1 MNNKWSYRPFE
12 EVVEICDT
20 QRKPVNN
27 KERAA
32 RIEGKQPQDLFPYYG
47 ATGQVGLIDGYITDG
62 EYVLLGEDGAP
73 FLNPTATKAYI
84 ITGKAWV
91 NNHAHVLRS
100 KYDNQFLCYYLNS
113 LNYKGLV
120 SGTTRLKL
128 TQGAMK
134 QIVIPVPAL
143 EEQVRIVA
151 RIDELFSQ
159 LNAGIEM
166 LEKCKSQ
173 LTVYRQAVLKSV
185 FSDMPNKRPIRE
197 VSELVTSGSRGWA
210 KYYADTGARFVR
222 ITDLTRDSIYLK
234 NDNKQ
239 FVLLPDNAEGK
250 RSRLNEN
257 DVLVSITA
265 DLGSIALIPADIG
278 EAYINQHIA
287 MIRFNNPKQ
296 GELMAWYLKS
306 DYGQKDLLKNKRG
319 GGKLGLGLD
328 DIRDTPVPLLSDI
341 EADAVLEE
349 IEARLSVCHSIEKT
363 VNNAIRESE
372 AMRQSILK
380 EAFEGRL

>member
-12 EVVEICDT
+12 EVVEISDT

-173 LTVYRQAVLKSV
+173 LTVYRQAAITNAYPAIEDSPV
-185 FSDMPNKRPIRE
+185 KRLDEI
-197 VSELVTSGSRGWA
+197 
-210 KYYADTGARFVR
+210 
-222 ITDLTRDSIYLK
+222 
-234 NDNKQ
+234 
-239 FVLLPDNAEGK
+239 
-250 RSRLNEN
+250 
-257 DVLVSITA
+257 
-265 DLGSIALIPADIG
+265 ADIVGGITKGRDLSG
-278 EAYINQHIA
+278 E
-287 MIRFNNPKQ
+287 K
-296 GELMAWYLKS
+296 
-306 DYGQKDLLKNKRG
+306 
-319 GGKLGLGLD
+319 
-328 DIRDTPVPLLSDI
+328 V
-341 EADAVLEE
+341 
-349 IEARLSVCHSIEKT
+349 
-363 VNNAIRESE
+363 
-372 AMRQSILK
+372 
-380 EAFEGRL
+380 